1 MSNLRLELIISLA
14 FAFFIMCLRMAGMC
28 AVIARVKG
36 VNPYT
41 IAFIGGILSIPL
53 MVLMVFITIKYG
65 VHLAIF
71 TAALTDMLSAASMG
85 TFKVRYAIEVL
96 IIALFIWVGVLI
108 ARSIAPVI
116 ESIVIKR

>member
-14 FAFFIMCLRMAGMC
+14 FAFFIMCPRMAGMC

-71 TAALTDMLSAASMG
+71 AAALTDILSAASMG